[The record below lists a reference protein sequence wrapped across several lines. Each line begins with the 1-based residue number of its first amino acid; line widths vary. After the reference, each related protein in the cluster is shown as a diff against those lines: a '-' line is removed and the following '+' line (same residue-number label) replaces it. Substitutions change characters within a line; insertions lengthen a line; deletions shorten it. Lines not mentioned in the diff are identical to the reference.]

1 MAPFSVFIITN
12 PNMKRIPFL
21 VTLLLVLSH
30 SFVAKAQTKE
40 QCIRFLQAKAEEIKD
55 QIKIRN
61 NSRFVVEESS
71 FSMENNR
78 VELLFQSNSGMTITN
93 FCPADIDRVE
103 SGNITASS
111 PVGVLVIH
119 FKSQLAESQY
129 KERKREDKPTL
140 EKVAYFNYLQKDP
153 KNEEQI
159 KKMLLRL
166 KELVEEETDKAPLL
180 EALGDN
186 ATAEPIWQSIKPN
199 SYTYE
204 LTDLYYGGG
213 ELKLYYSME
222 EVTLKSTS
230 KSDYAIIIPMTEV
243 DEVILDKRNAKPASV
258 WLKSGKDNFRIFKK
272 DAKGEKYVFEKA
284 TDYTP
289 LFVKYSND
297 IDQLALEMDIEDT
310 KKACGGGKI
319 KTRVIK

>member
-1 MAPFSVFIITN
+1 MISFSVFIITN
-12 PNMKRIPFL
+12 PNMKRIPFFL
-21 VTLLLVLSH
+21 TLLLVLSH

-40 QCIRFLQAKAEEIKD
+40 QCIRFLQAKAAEIKD

-78 VELLFQSNSGMTITN
+78 VELLFQTNDGITITN

-111 PVGVLVIH
+111 PVGVLVIY
-119 FKSQLAESQY
+119 FESQ
-129 KERKREDKPTL
+129 
-140 EKVAYFNYLQKDP
+140 P

-159 KKMLLRL
+159 KKILLRL
-166 KELVEEETDKAPLL
+166 KELVEEETDKTPIL
-180 EALGDN
+180 EAFGDN
-186 ATAEPIWQSIKPN
+186 GTVEPIWQSIKPN

-243 DEVILDKRNAKPASV
+243 DEVILDKRNARPASV

-289 LFVKYSND
+289 LFIKYSSD